1 MSNSSPSPVRPL
13 NVGNVVSAGLVLY
26 RSNLKQYFNVSL
38 KANLWAL
45 PSVLAFVGLYFLAL
59 LQIFRSTLGSSR
71 SPGLEAAFEASGL
84 TPILQLAERISPAA
98 PILIPVFLLVLLYCS
113 AKYLANSALIS
124 RLAYQELTDRP
135 ESIGDARPKVMPR
148 MWAYLWVGI
157 EIGLRLLAIYFLFAF
172 AGGIVIGILTVG
184 TRSVPTQ
191 SPLFFVLVAVIL
203 YAMLWF
209 YSRWVVAEVPL
220 AVESGLSSSQSI
232 KRSWELTA
240 AAVGRVQVIVFV
252 AFLVTIPILAITNY
266 LPDFL
271 LSRVPQNS
279 EFFWIVYIINLLIG
293 MLGGVLMLPFWQSI
307 KAVMYYDLRSRREG
321 IDLQLRD
328 R

>member
-59 LQIFRSTLGSSR
+59 LQIFRSALGSSR
-71 SPGLEAAFEASGL
+71 SPGLEAAFEVSGL
-84 TPILQLAERISPAA
+84 TPILQLVERFSPAT
-98 PILIPVFLLVLLYCS
+98 PILVPVLLLVLLYCS

-124 RLAYQELTDRP
+124 RLAFQELSDRP
-135 ESIGDARPKVMPR
+135 ESLSDARPKVMPR

-157 EIGLRLLAIYFLFAF
+157 GIGLRLLAIYFLIAF
-172 AGGIVIGILTVG
+172 PGITVISILSG
-184 TRSVPTQ
+184 RPRSAPTQ
-191 SPLFFVLVAVIL
+191 SPLFFLLVAVIL
-203 YAMLWF
+203 YALLWF
-209 YSRWVVAEVPL
+209 YSRWVISEVPL

-232 KRSWELTA
+232 KRSWDLTA
-240 AAVGRVQVIVFV
+240 SAVGRVQVIVFV
-252 AFLVTIPILAITNY
+252 AFLVTIPILAVTNY
-266 LPDFL
+266 LPDLL

-279 EFFWIVYIINLLIG
+279 EFFWIVFTINLLIG
-293 MLGGVLMLPFWQSI
+293 MLGSVLMLPFWQSI

>member
-1 MSNSSPSPVRPL
+1 MTNSSPSPVRPL

-26 RSNLKQYFNVSL
+26 RSNLKQYFNISL

-45 PSVLAFVGLYFLAL
+45 PSILAFVVVYFLSLAL
-59 LQIFRSTLGSSR
+59 AFRSAP
-71 SPGLEAAFEASGL
+71 SPVFARVIEASGL
-84 TPILQLAERISPAA
+84 APIFQLVERFEPIA
-98 PILIPVFLLVLLYCS
+98 PILIPVLVLVAFYCS
-113 AKYLANSALIS
+113 AQYLAGSALIS
-124 RLAYQELTDRP
+124 RLAYQELADRP
-135 ESIGDARPKVMPR
+135 ESLSDARPKVMPR
-148 MWAYLWVGI
+148 MWSYLWIGI
-157 EIGLRLLAIYFLFAF
+157 EIGLRLFLLYILFAF
-172 AGGIVIGILTVG
+172 AGGLVIGILTVG
-184 TRSVPTQ
+184 TRSVAPTQ
-191 SPLFFVLVAVIL
+191 SPLFLLLIAVIF

-209 YSRWVVAEVPL
+209 YSRWVIAEVPL
-220 AVESGLSSSQSI
+220 AVETGLSSSQSV
-232 KRSWELTA
+232 KRSWDLTA
-240 AAVGRVQVIVFV
+240 SAVGRVQVIVFV

-266 LPDFL
+266 LPDLL

-279 EFFWIVYIINLLIG
+279 EMFWVVYIINLPIG